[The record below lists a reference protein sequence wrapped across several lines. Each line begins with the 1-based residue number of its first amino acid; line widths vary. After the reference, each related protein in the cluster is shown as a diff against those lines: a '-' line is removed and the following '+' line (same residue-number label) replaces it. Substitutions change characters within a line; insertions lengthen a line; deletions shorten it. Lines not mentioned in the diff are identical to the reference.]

1 MLPRGDKA
9 LSPLGSAFSLGKLAT
24 MYKSNSEFYLNLSL
38 LSVDFLSFITM
49 ALLKIS
55 FRFPLAAIQVVS
67 CSRCLRTSNF
77 PHLYFIIGNLSRY

>member
-9 LSPLGSAFSLGKLAT
+9 LSPLGSAFSRGKLAT

-49 ALLKIS
+49 AFFKIS
-55 FRFPLAAIQVVS
+55 FRFPLAAIQVV
-67 CSRCLRTSNF
+67 CLA
-77 PHLYFIIGNLSRY
+77 PGV